1 MTKPLL
7 MGIVNA
13 TPDSFYDGNPQNN
26 LQTLLA
32 KCKDYLEGGA
42 DIFDIGGESP
52 PARAERPSPRK
63 KKKAAY
69 CL

>member
-26 LQTLLA
+26 LPTLLA
-32 KCKDYLEGGA
+32 KCKDYADGGV
-42 DIFDIGGESP
+42 DIFDID
-52 PARAERPSPRK
+52 RK
-63 KKKAAY
+63 SVV
-69 CL
+69 